1 MLQAVDRRVGIAGK
15 PGSREIRTVVI
26 LSLGFGLVGIDR
38 FLISTLYPVIA
49 HDLHLGYRDIG
60 IITGALAL
68 AWSIAAFFMGNVSD
82 RIGRR
87 RVLTGA
93 LVVFS
98 LLIGASGLATGL
110 LSLIAVRLIMGF
122 ADGAYTPAS
131 IAGTLAAS
139 PPQRRGLNIGIQ
151 QMMMPLCGLGLAPVF
166 VALALRVMAWR
177 WVFLLFVVP
186 GLALALAVW
195 RQFAAERGARES
207 AASAGGDGDRKGG
220 TGGGVGGGTPEG
232 HAWSDWKQVLRFANV
247 RVAAVLMLCWLT
259 CLVTTSA
266 FMPNYLVDYLKLP
279 LDRMASVMSAIGF
292 GATLGTLLLPWASDR
307 LGRKR
312 VLALASVGA
321 CLSLLLLENTGAVVG
336 ALFAFLFLV
345 HFFNNALITLTVGP
359 LCAEAV
365 PPQLMATA
373 SGLVIAVG
381 ELFGGA
387 VAPVLVGHAAQRFG
401 IEHVLWLPIVMIAI
415 GFVLCL
421 TIRDNPRQPP
431 TFTS

>member
-1 MLQAVDRRVGIAGK
+1 MLQAVNHGVGIAPK
-15 PGSREIRTVVI
+15 AGSREIRTVVL
-26 LSLGFGLVGIDR
+26 LSLGFGLVGVDR

-68 AWSIAAFFMGNVSD
+68 AWSISAFFMGNAAD

-87 RVLTGA
+87 RVLTGS
-93 LVVFS
+93 LLVFS

-110 LSLIAVRLIMGF
+110 LSLIAVRVVMGF

-139 PPQRRGLNIGIQ
+139 PPRRRGLNIGIQ
-151 QMMMPLCGLGLAPVF
+151 QMMMPLCGLGLAPVL
-166 VALALRVMAWR
+166 VALALRFMAWR
-177 WVFLLFVVP
+177 WVFLWFVVP

-195 RQFAAERGARES
+195 KTFAAERGARES
-207 AASAGGDGDRKGG
+207 TAGSAGDADGDRRGG
-220 TGGGVGGGTPEG
+220 RPADRG
-232 HAWSDWKQVLRFANV
+232 WSDWQRVLRFPNV
-247 RVAAVLMLCWLT
+247 RVASLLMLCWLT

-266 FMPNYLVDYLKLP
+266 FMPSYLVDYLKLP

-312 VLALASVGA
+312 VLALSSVGA
-321 CLSLLLLENTGAVVG
+321 CLSLLLLKNTGAVVG
-336 ALFAFLFLV
+336 ALFGFLFLV

-381 ELFGGA
+381 ELFGGGL
-387 VAPVLVGHAAQRFG
+387 APVLVGHAAQRFG
-401 IEHVLWLPIVMIAI
+401 IEHVLWLPIVMIGL
-415 GFVLCL
+415 GFLLCL

-431 TFTS
+431 ALSENS